1 MSVPLLS
8 NEKGWIMMSKHIWN
22 REMECMSRSDMDQ
35 LQLTRLRALVDY
47 CDRNV
52 EFYHKR
58 LAEAGV
64 TADKIKT
71 LSDIQYIPYTTKTD
85 LRDTYPFDM
94 FSVPM
99 KEIVRIHASSGTTGN
114 PTVVGYTREDME
126 NWTEQVARL
135 VVAAGASDESIVQIC
150 FGYGMFTGAL
160 GLHYGLE
167 KIGATIVPTS
177 SGNTEKQLKFMR
189 DFGTD
194 TIVATPSYCMF
205 LAEAARDASGEYPM
219 EEYGLKLGLL
229 GSEGCTPEMRDQIEQ
244 RWGNGFFSTDN
255 YGMSE
260 LNGPGMS
267 GECRERD
274 GLHINEDHFLCEV
287 INSQTTEVLDRGD
300 TGELVVTALT
310 KRGIPMLRYRTKDIT
325 KIDYE
330 PCACGRTSAR
340 MHKIIGRSD
349 DMLKIR
355 GVNVFPSQVESALIG
370 IKEIGP
376 HYQLVVRRQGFAD
389 TLEVRVE
396 LIDGG
401 LLERYA
407 ELEALQKRV
416 HDRIKSILGI
426 EIAVSLVEPKTI
438 ERFTGKA
445 QRVVDMRDK

>member
-1 MSVPLLS
+1 MT
-8 NEKGWIMMSKHIWN
+8 KHPIWN
-22 REMECMSRSDMDQ
+22 PEMECMNRRGLEA
-35 LQLTRLRALVDY
+35 LQLERLKALVDY

-52 EFYHKR
+52 KFYHDR
-58 LAEAGV
+58 LEKAGV

-85 LRDTYPFDM
+85 LRDTYPFGM
-94 FSVPM
+94 FSVPQN
-99 KEIVRIHASSGTTGN
+99 KLVRIHASSGTTGN
-114 PTVVGYTREDME
+114 PTVVGYTREDLD
-126 NWTEQVARL
+126 NWAEQVARL
-135 VVAAGASDESIVQIC
+135 VYAAGANEETIVQIC

-167 KIGATIVPTS
+167 KVGATVVPTS
-177 SGNTEKQLKFMR
+177 AGNTEKQLKFMR
-189 DFGTD
+189 DFGT
-194 TIVATPSYCMF
+194 TALVATPSYALY
-205 LAEAARDASGEYPM
+205 LAESARDMADRFPM
-219 EEYGLKLGLL
+219 EQYKLTLGLL
-229 GSEGCTPEMRDQIEQ
+229 GSEGCTPEMREQIEH
-244 RWGNGFFSTDN
+244 RWGNGFFATDN

-267 GECRERD
+267 GECRERC

-287 INSQTTEVLDRGD
+287 IDSHTLDVLDKGA

-325 KIDYE
+325 SIDYS
-330 PCACGRTSAR
+330 PCACGRTTAR

-370 IKEIGP
+370 ITEIGP

-396 LIDGG
+396 LIDGS
-401 LLERYA
+401 LLERYG
-407 ELEALQKRV
+407 ELEALQKRI
-416 HDRIKSILGI
+416 HDRIRAILGI
-426 EIAVSLVEPKTI
+426 EITVSLVEPKSLD
-438 ERFTGKA
+438 RYTGKA
-445 QRVVDMRDK
+445 QRVLDLRNAGGTAAR